1 MKACGRSMSDYSL
14 GFDVFSF
21 LLTVILESGHSVA
34 SSCMEGMDFVF
45 CFSYCSVLFV
55 GDVWRNANLGSLY
68 GAI

>member
-34 SSCMEGMDFVF
+34 SSCMEGMG
-45 CFSYCSVLFV
+45 FV
-55 GDVWRNANLGSLY
+55 GFFLIILCCLWRMY
-68 GAI
+68 GEMQI